1 MAELEERLEKR
12 GIGGVGIGNCRV
24 WNLAYADDLVLLAKN
39 REAMLDMMLTL
50 KIFLKD
56 RDMEINT
63 EKSKMLVFNRKRR
76 EKKKDGNG
84 TRKK

>member
-1 MAELEERLEKR
+1 M
-12 GIGGVGIGNCRV
+12 V
-24 WNLAYADDLVLLAKN
+24 
-39 REAMLDMMLTL
+39 TL

-56 RDMEINT
+56 RDMELNT

-76 EKKKDGNG
+76 GKKKDGNG